1 MTGDGHR
8 SRTPADQQPKRAG
21 DVAEATAP
29 RPQTSGLPP
38 GRTLSRRAS
47 GPTPYA
53 LPSDAGQDIR
63 ESEETTAREGR
74 PLRGLLPGLRPER
87 IQRVATFYLGGEMHL
102 ATAGP
107 PAPVPRTPTRR
118 APCDATGGP
127 RHPLGPKMRN
137 RTKWNGVESPPF
149 DSSDLSRLP
158 LNGFTYY

>member
-1 MTGDGHR
+1 
-8 SRTPADQQPKRAG
+8 
-21 DVAEATAP
+21 
-29 RPQTSGLPP
+29 
-38 GRTLSRRAS
+38 
-47 GPTPYA
+47 
-53 LPSDAGQDIR
+53 
-63 ESEETTAREGR
+63 
-74 PLRGLLPGLRPER
+74 
-87 IQRVATFYLGGEMHL
+87 MHL